1 MQDKTLQA
9 YQHTKRALH
18 ELADAETKSD
28 PKEANLLR
36 AKAHRILAGVMD
48 LLIALQ
54 VERGQAQPEQNN

>member
-54 VERGQAQPEQNN
+54 LEKQVRPEQNN